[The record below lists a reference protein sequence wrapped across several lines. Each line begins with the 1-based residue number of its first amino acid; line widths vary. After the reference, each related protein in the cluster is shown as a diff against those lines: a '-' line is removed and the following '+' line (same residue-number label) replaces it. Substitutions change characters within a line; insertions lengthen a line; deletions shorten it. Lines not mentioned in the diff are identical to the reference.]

1 MESCYNVIAEKQLI
15 SNGSR
20 CVIKLDRTDVVGD
33 GVYSLSVDIIYM
45 YLIPFVSILTHFLKR
60 NFVDVVISLIL
71 CILMTLF

>member
-45 YLIPFVSILTHFLKR
+45 YLIPFVSILTPF
-60 NFVDVVISLIL
+60 F
-71 CILMTLF
+71 